1 MLGGLCPVALVK
13 ELAETFFASIAA
25 SGVRIGV
32 NNLALTDCE
41 LFAIDSIVAEC
52 NFDQERTRL
61 IRVPILKLDPAAII
75 PSQANPDDAGV
86 DLYSIEEVTLTP
98 FARVAVRTGIAIAL
112 PEGTVGLVH
121 PRSGLALK
129 QGLAV
134 LNSPGTIDAG
144 YRGEIKIILINLDP
158 KNDILISP
166 GDRIAQLVIQEFK
179 AVEFELVS
187 ELTESDRGSGGFGS
201 TGQ

>member
-1 MLGGLCPVALVK
+1 MALVK
-13 ELAETFFASIAA
+13 ELADTFFASIAA
-25 SGVRIGV
+25 SGVKSGV

-41 LFAIDSIVAEC
+41 LFAIDSIVAE
-52 NFDQERTRL
+52 NQKDQERTSL
-61 IRVPILKLDPAAII
+61 LRVPILKLDPSAII
-75 PSQANPDDAGV
+75 PTQANPQDAGF
-86 DLYSIEEVTLTP
+86 DLYSIEEKKLAP
-98 FARVAVRTGIAIAL
+98 FERAAVRTGLAIAL

-144 YRGEIKIILINLDP
+144 YRGEIKIILINLDS
-158 KNDILISP
+158 KSTISISP

-179 AVEFELVS
+179 TVEFQLVS
-187 ELTESDRGSGGFGS
+187 ELATSDRGSGGFGS
-201 TGQ
+201 SGR